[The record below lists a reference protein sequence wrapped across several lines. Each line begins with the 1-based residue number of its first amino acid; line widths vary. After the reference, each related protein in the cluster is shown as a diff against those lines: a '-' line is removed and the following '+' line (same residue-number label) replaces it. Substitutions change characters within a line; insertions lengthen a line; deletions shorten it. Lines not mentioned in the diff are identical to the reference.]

1 MPSRKSS
8 AAKPGELVTRPSG
21 NLRHVPMTLTL
32 VALPTVIPHPKG
44 IHVELCEWCGGKFDR
59 DGNCKRCQRPA

>member
-1 MPSRKSS
+1 M
-8 AAKPGELVTRPSG
+8 TRPSG
-21 NLRHVPMTLTL
+21 NVRHVPMTLTL

-44 IHVELCEWCGGKFDR
+44 INVERCEWCGGKFDR